1 MKIYFEASQETYAK
15 SNTSYVGQTD
25 KQMYASKSPKGK
37 SGISVQLG
45 KADNALPQKGTYEKD
60 ELITL
65 EELSEK
71 AGMTNT
77 DLQQMYMT
85 VMSNNTS
92 PEEFGKMLEEGYQVT
107 DLDVETVVTILDQIK
122 VSLAKGGADISGFTD
137 TLDQTTLEE
146 ILGNSGYAEALSQP
160 LSEDAVAYMVQ
171 NDMEPT
177 PENIFKARYSVG
189 SYPRENREMWEE
201 ALYVQMEQIIASSGF
216 EVNAESRAGAE
227 FLVQHDIPLTAEKLN
242 LYLQIHPFT
251 REIPENELVKMVQK
265 QVIDGKDPAKANLT
279 ETETIYEKAI
289 RIQQDVYEIS
299 EEAVETTIEKE
310 EPLDIRHL
318 KKNQELLDQDAR
330 DPEVSG
336 QETPDQKVSDREA
349 LNQEALHQKVSDR
362 EVMNQEVP
370 DPERTDQE
378 LALVTAKRQ
387 LEEIRLRMTV
397 EANLKLLRSDYQID
411 TVPLEKLVEDLK
423 QMEERLQAQG
433 ITEAA
438 EVSEKLRQL
447 SWMPADTIGKVVT
460 RDIPFTVEALHEQ
473 GKVIQLEY
481 DKAFRDYE
489 TMQTMPRA
497 DLGDSIR
504 KAFRNVDEIL
514 TGMGKDPSEENRRAV
529 RILGYNSL
537 EITEENLQKALDAD
551 AEVQAL
557 FERMKPGRVLQ
568 LIRDGLDP
576 LHTNIR
582 ELNIYFEKQ
591 ESGFSEQAESYSRFL
606 YQLDQKGGITPEERE
621 SYLGIYRLMHQVEK
635 SDGQA
640 TGFLMANEAEATL
653 ENLLTAVRSGKRGEM
668 DYRVDDEFGGVS
680 SKWLGKSIVDQI
692 QAVRNRTQEM
702 DFLQEFHQ
710 PVTLSNIAAASG
722 VLGEATEY
730 YKKYLG
736 EDGEIRNAEQELMEA
751 MTDEES
757 LAQGYELFAEKAGQA
772 LQEQLI
778 QSQTSQ
784 IHVREMQSLWKQVR
798 LNTSLARESCYQ
810 LPIRLEEEVAML
822 HLTVRHQEHVAR
834 AEISLET
841 EKYGRLEAVF
851 EEKEDAS
858 LSGALY
864 SDSMTRDVAEL
875 LEKVRQDLKENES
888 MTQLSD
894 AEIEIFLGEKAKTV
908 QTAVSGEKNISSRE
922 LFQMA
927 KILIQSIRKNI

>member
-1 MKIYFEASQETYAK
+1 MKIYFEASQETYTK

-25 KQMYASKSPKGK
+25 KQMYAPKSTKGN

-45 KADNALPQKGTYEKD
+45 KEDNALSQKGTYEKE

-92 PEEFGKMLEEGYQVT
+92 PEEFGKMLEEGYQVN

-122 VSLAKGGADISGFTD
+122 VSLAKGGTDISGFTD

-146 ILGNSGYAEALSQP
+146 ILGNSGYAEALRQP
-160 LSEDAVAYMVQ
+160 LGEDAVAYMVQ

-189 SYPRENREMWEE
+189 SYPRENREKWEE
-201 ALYVQMEQIIASSGF
+201 ALYVQMEQIIAASGF

-242 LYLQIHPFT
+242 LYLQINPFT
-251 REIPENELVKMVQK
+251 REIPEEELVKMVQK
-265 QVIDGKDPAKANLT
+265 QVIDGKEPVKANLA

-330 DPEVSG
+330 DLEVSG
-336 QETPDQKVSDREA
+336 QETPDQKVSDWEA
-349 LNQEALHQKVSDR
+349 SNQEALHQKVADR
-362 EVMNQEVP
+362 DVWNQEVE
-370 DPERTDQE
+370 DSEGTDKE
-378 LALVTAKRQ
+378 LVLITAKRQ
-387 LEEIRLRMTV
+387 LEEIRLHMTV

-411 TVPLEKLVEDLK
+411 TVPLEKLVEELK

-438 EVSEKLRQL
+438 EVSEKIRQM

-473 GKVIQLEY
+473 GKAIQIEY

-489 TMQTMPRA
+489 TMQTMPRV

-514 TGMGKDPSEENRRAV
+514 TGMGKEPSEENRRAV

-551 AEVQAL
+551 AEVQTL

-582 ELNIYFEKQ
+582 ELNTYFEKQ
-591 ESGFSEQAESYSRFL
+591 ESDFSEQAESYSRFL
-606 YQLDQKGGITPEERE
+606 YQLDQKGDITPEERE
-621 SYLGIYRLMHQVEK
+621 SYLGIYRLIHQVEK

-640 TGFLMANEAEATL
+640 TGFLMANEAETTL

-668 DYRVDDEFGGVS
+668 DYRVDDDFGGVS

-692 QAVRNRTQEM
+692 QAARNRTQEI
-702 DFLQEFHQ
+702 DFLQEFHK
-710 PVTLSNIAAASG
+710 PVTLSNIAAATG
-722 VLGEATEY
+722 VLNEETEY

-751 MTDEES
+751 MTDEGS
-757 LAQGYELFAEKAGQA
+757 LAEGYELFAEKAGQA

-778 QSQTSQ
+778 QPQTSQ
-784 IHVREMQSLWKQVR
+784 IHVREMKSLWKQIR
-798 LNTSLARESCYQ
+798 LNTSLAKESCFQ

-851 EEKEDAS
+851 EEKEDTS
-858 LSGALY
+858 LRVALY
-864 SDSMTRDVAEL
+864 SESMSGDTGEL

-894 AEIEIFLGEKAKTV
+894 AEIEIFQGEKAKTA
-908 QTAVSGEKNISSRE
+908 QTTVSGEKNISSRE